1 MSEAAPIKRARQ
13 AGRPPT
19 RYEDDIHAWAK
30 EQARLLRAGRFDRI
44 DAENLA
50 EEVADAGKRECDKL
64 ESALRVLLTH
74 MLEWDH
80 QPKQRSRSWESTIR
94 EQRRRVGRQLRKNP
108 SLKSRLAEALD
119 EAYPDAR
126 DRASAETDMDV
137 EIFPEACP
145 YDWGTMLTRPFERPS
160 G

>member
-1 MSEAAPIKRARQ
+1 MSDTAPIKRVRQ
-13 AGRPPT
+13 ADRPPT

-30 EQARLLRAGRFDRI
+30 EQAGLLRAGRFDRL

-50 EEVADAGKRECDKL
+50 EEIADVGEREYDKL
-64 ESALRVLLTH
+64 ESALRVLLPH
-74 MLEWDH
+74 MLKWDH
-80 QPKQRSRSWESTIR
+80 QPERRSRSWESTIR

-108 SLKSRLAEALD
+108 SLQSRLAEALD

-137 EIFPEACP
+137 ETFPEACP
-145 YDWGTMLTRPFERPS
+145 YDWDAILMRPFERAS